1 MNLPNKITVFRMILS
16 FGIII
21 LLLFPFYSVNVE
33 FPTYLVD
40 GKILVDS
47 KYIIAGIAFIIAALT
62 DFIDGFIARKYNM
75 VTDFGK
81 LMDAIADKVLVNSLL
96 IILASSNHISP
107 IIAVIV
113 VMRDIIVDSI
123 KMLAAS
129 KGKVVAAIKSGKIKT
144 VCLMVGISLTL
155 FNNLPFELWNIKISD
170 FLLVTATVLS
180 LISAVQYYVMN
191 KNLIVE
197 KEELEEIIEI
207 L

>member
-197 KEELEEIIEI
+197 KEELDETIEI

>member
-1 MNLPNKITVFRMILS
+1 MILS

-197 KEELEEIIEI
+197 KEELDETIEI

>member
-81 LMDAIADKVLVNSLL
+81 LMDAIADKV
-96 IILASSNHISP
+96 
-107 IIAVIV
+107 
-113 VMRDIIVDSI
+113 
-123 KMLAAS
+123 
-129 KGKVVAAIKSGKIKT
+129 
-144 VCLMVGISLTL
+144 
-155 FNNLPFELWNIKISD
+155 
-170 FLLVTATVLS
+170 
-180 LISAVQYYVMN
+180 
-191 KNLIVE
+191 
-197 KEELEEIIEI
+197 
-207 L
+207 

>member
-1 MNLPNKITVFRMILS
+1 MNLANKFTIVRMILS
-16 FGIII
+16 FAIII
-21 LLLFPFYSVNVE
+21 LLLFPFYAVNVE

-47 KYIIAGIAFIIAALT
+47 KYIIAGIIFIIASLT
-62 DFIDGFIARKYNM
+62 DFIDGYIARKYNM

-81 LMDAIADKVLVNSLL
+81 LMDAIADKVLVNSVL

-107 IIAVIV
+107 IVAVIII
-113 VMRDIIVDSI
+113 MRDTIVNSI
-123 KMLAAS
+123 RMLAAS
-129 KGKVVAAIKSGKIKT
+129 KGKVVAAIKSGKLKT
-144 VCLMVGISLTL
+144 VCMMFGIALT
-155 FNNLPFELWNIKISD
+155 FFYNLPFELWNVKVSD

-191 KNLIVE
+191 RDLIAN
-197 KEELEEIIEI
+197 KEEVIET

>member
-1 MNLPNKITVFRMILS
+1 MILS

>member
-1 MNLPNKITVFRMILS
+1 VNLPNKITVFRMILS

-197 KEELEEIIEI
+197 KEELDETIEI